1 MRMVRM
7 YDGAVLIEAE
17 NTKDCEV
24 LADLIFKDDFYT
36 NNNFALVNRHFLFEP
51 KVDLTIIEKWL
62 VEQTGSEVE
71 PLFEF

>member
-51 KVDLTIIEKWL
+51 KVDLTIIEQWL
-62 VEQTGSEVE
+62 IEQTGREVE

>member
-7 YDGAVLIEAE
+7 HGGAVLIEAE
-17 NTKDCEV
+17 NRDEVTV
-24 LADLIFKDDFYT
+24 LADLIFKDEFYT

-51 KVDLTIIEKWL
+51 KVDLSIIEKWI

>member
-51 KVDLTIIEKWL
+51 KVDLSIIEKWL

>member
-17 NTKDCEV
+17 NSKDCEV
-24 LADLIFKDDFYT
+24 LTNLIFKDDFYT

-51 KVDLTIIEKWL
+51 KVDLSIIEKWI
-62 VEQTGSEVE
+62 VEQTGSEIE

>member
-17 NTKDCEV
+17 NAKDCEV

-51 KVDLTIIEKWL
+51 KVDLSIIEKWL
-62 VEQTGSEVE
+62 VEQTGCEVE

>member
-51 KVDLTIIEKWL
+51 KVDLSIIEKWI

>member
-24 LADLIFKDDFYT
+24 LADLIFKDEFYT
-36 NNNFALVNRHFLFEP
+36 NHNFALVNYHFLFEP
-51 KVDLTIIEKWL
+51 KVDLSIIEKWL

>member
-17 NTKDCEV
+17 NSKDCEV

-51 KVDLTIIEKWL
+51 KVDLSIIEKWL

>member
-17 NTKDCEV
+17 NSKDCEV

>member
-17 NTKDCEV
+17 NKNEVTV

-36 NNNFALVNRHFLFEP
+36 NHNFALVNSHFLFEP
-51 KVDLTIIEKWL
+51 KVDLSVIENWL
-62 VEQTGSEVE
+62 VEQLGYEVE

>member
-17 NTKDCEV
+17 NSKDCEV

-36 NNNFALVNRHFLFEP
+36 NNNFALVNRHFLFDP
-51 KVDLTIIEKWL
+51 KVDLSIIEKWI

>member
-17 NTKDCEV
+17 NAKDCEV

-62 VEQTGSEVE
+62 VEQTGSEIE

>member
-1 MRMVRM
+1 MVRM

-17 NTKDCEV
+17 NSKDCEV
-24 LADLIFKDDFYT
+24 LTNLIFKDDFYT

-51 KVDLTIIEKWL
+51 KVDLSIIEKWI
-62 VEQTGSEVE
+62 VEQTGSEIE

>member
-24 LADLIFKDDFYT
+24 LADLIFKDDFNT
-36 NNNFALVNRHFLFEP
+36 NNNLELVNLHFLFEP
-51 KVDLTIIEKWL
+51 KEDLSLIEKCI
-62 VEQTGSEVE
+62 V
-71 PLFEF
+71 

>member
-17 NTKDCEV
+17 NSKDCEV
-24 LADLIFKDDFYT
+24 LTNLIFKDDFYT

-51 KVDLTIIEKWL
+51 KVDLSIIEKWI

>member
-1 MRMVRM
+1 MVRM

-17 NTKDCEV
+17 NSKDCEV

>member
-17 NTKDCEV
+17 NSKDCEA

-51 KVDLTIIEKWL
+51 KVDLSIIEKWL

>member
-17 NTKDCEV
+17 NSKDCEV

-51 KVDLTIIEKWL
+51 KVDLSIIEKWI

>member
-17 NTKDCEV
+17 NAKDCEV

-62 VEQTGSEVE
+62 VEQTGNEVE

>member
-17 NTKDCEV
+17 NAKDCEV

-51 KVDLTIIEKWL
+51 KVDLSIIEKWI

>member
-1 MRMVRM
+1 MKMVRM

-51 KVDLTIIEKWL
+51 KVDLSIIEKWI